1 MAAAWTATESCHE
14 DAPPE
19 SLEYEQGHGHYFL
32 KKTFHKPTYCH
43 HCTDML
49 WGLIGQG
56 YVCEGKSDFRH
67 DPPIMSD
74 VVAASAVRRRRA

>member
-1 MAAAWTATESCHE
+1 MAAASRPNPTDGTAELTSPTAETLPDFEH
-14 DAPPE
+14 
-19 SLEYEQGHGHYFL
+19 GNGHYFT

-56 YVCEGKSDFRH
+56 YVCEGW
-67 DPPIMSD
+67 
-74 VVAASAVRRRRA
+74 